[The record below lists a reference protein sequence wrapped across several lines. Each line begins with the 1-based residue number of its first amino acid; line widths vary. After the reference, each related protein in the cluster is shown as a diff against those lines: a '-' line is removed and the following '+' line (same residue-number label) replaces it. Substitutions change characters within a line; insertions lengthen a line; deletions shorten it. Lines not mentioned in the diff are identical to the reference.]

1 VAYVESV
8 SKENATLHNTAK
20 KKMTM
25 AISQQKKPVTGIAHG
40 NTHAMQIKDVKLEVE
55 KEVVEER
62 VELQVH
68 KQNNVEV
75 GDEDDVKLLFT
86 NQFTEKLKL
95 SDKGGQIIYALA
107 LPLTCSSIVCKCGKG
122 VDCNLFLFF

>member
-55 KEVVEER
+55 EEVVEER

-86 NQFTEKLKL
+86 NQFTESL
-95 SDKGGQIIYALA
+95 S
-107 LPLTCSSIVCKCGKG
+107 
-122 VDCNLFLFF
+122 